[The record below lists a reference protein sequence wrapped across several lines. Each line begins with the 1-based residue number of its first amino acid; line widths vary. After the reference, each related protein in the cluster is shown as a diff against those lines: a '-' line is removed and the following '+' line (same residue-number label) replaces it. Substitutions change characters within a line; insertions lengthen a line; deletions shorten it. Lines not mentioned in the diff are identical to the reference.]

1 MINTMKKV
9 LHIILFIALLPFA
22 TANAQLLTDEGW
34 QNLKLYQDW
43 QKYHYRSKDDMCL
56 LREKYF
62 RDTISVD
69 EMEAA
74 FRANHDKRFDYSPY
88 QGHDSIFTFRGN
100 MLCLVRPKAKGLPL
114 NQIYMNRSRTK
125 EEAKLLDGDLV
136 FLRYPRCYMGYV
148 VSAQPLLET
157 YDKGHILGR
166 EGILMLGEACFFSQ
180 AQQVIG
186 YIDGTWESHLR
197 GGTILMGILMGK
209 DEPPQPNRPERTF
222 SVLLY
227 EKPGKQAGY
236 DVSLLEPDIPDEETQ
251 RDFRWMK
258 RFVEKLPQGTFMP
271 YYSTDF
277 RILPARYYRVTV
289 NKCGWLVEDYMDI
302 NGKND
307 NMKTMIRNILLLAFM
322 GLHSTFSYAQWDWCH
337 LDLENAWG
345 EYKYLSETDL
355 AVAKWRHFRDTV
367 TVDEMKGAFMANHAK
382 RWADSSYMALDSI
395 ETPGDKSIVLKLWPE
410 GARPQDLHNHKNRK
424 HPFTGA
430 ALLLH
435 NPQHYM
441 GFIVSPYPTYEVVQK
456 GKLISHSGTPYGG
469 GADFFSYAQQS
480 IKKHDGLWSDSMEPN

>member
-1 MINTMKKV
+1 MKKKSCIIV
-9 LHIILFIALLPFA
+9 LLLALGFFIPAY
-22 TANAQLLTDEGW
+22 AQVLTDDGW
-34 QNLKLYQDW
+34 SNYNLDRVW

-62 RDTISVD
+62 RDTISLD

-74 FRANHDKRFDYSPY
+74 FRANHDKQFDYSPY

-136 FLRYPRCYMGYV
+136 FLRHPRHYMGFV
-148 VSAQPLLET
+148 VSAQPLMET
-157 YDKGHILGR
+157 FDKGRILGR
-166 EGILMLGEACFFSQ
+166 EGALMRGEASFFSQ

-236 DVSLLEPDIPDEETQ
+236 DVTLLEPDAPDEETL
-251 RDFRWMK
+251 RDYQWMK
-258 RFVEKLPQGTFMP
+258 QFVENLPQGTFMP
-271 YYSTDF
+271 YYTTDF

-302 NGKND
+302 SGK
-307 NMKTMIRNILLLAFM
+307 R
-322 GLHSTFSYAQWDWCH
+322 
-337 LDLENAWG
+337 
-345 EYKYLSETDL
+345 
-355 AVAKWRHFRDTV
+355 R
-367 TVDEMKGAFMANHAK
+367 
-382 RWADSSYMALDSI
+382 
-395 ETPGDKSIVLKLWPE
+395 
-410 GARPQDLHNHKNRK
+410 
-424 HPFTGA
+424 
-430 ALLLH
+430 
-435 NPQHYM
+435 
-441 GFIVSPYPTYEVVQK
+441 
-456 GKLISHSGTPYGG
+456 
-469 GADFFSYAQQS
+469 
-480 IKKHDGLWSDSMEPN
+480 